1 MYSYLLEPNLSLLGK
16 LYFILDE
23 ELFRW
28 PALKLESI
36 SNVKIIDQTLILFI
50 LEIHDNLV
58 QRIKNQ
64 IFFT

>member
-36 SNVKIIDQTLILFI
+36 SNVKIIDQTLISFI